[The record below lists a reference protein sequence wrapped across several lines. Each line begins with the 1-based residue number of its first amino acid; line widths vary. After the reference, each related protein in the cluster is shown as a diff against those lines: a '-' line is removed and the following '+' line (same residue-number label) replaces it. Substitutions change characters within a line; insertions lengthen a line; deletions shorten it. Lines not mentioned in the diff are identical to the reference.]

1 MFDSLKG
8 MKTYIC
14 TAICAL
20 AGFAFAMGW
29 ITQEQLN
36 AVLAI
41 FGSMAMAALRAGVNK
56 GGQ

>member
-1 MFDSLKG
+1 MAALQG
-8 MKTYIC
+8 YRTYIC
-14 TAICAL
+14 TTICAL

-41 FGSMAMAALRAGVNK
+41 FGSMAMAALRSGVNK